1 MDPLIPNFLSPFM
14 AVGTM
19 LPLAA
24 LLLGLNR
31 SLKMA
36 NWSAQDRVKTVSST
50 AALIAVFYLAAL
62 LPASAGVFHRSGAQ
76 ISIIQLLAM
85 PFAILSPIV
94 IGVLLF
100 LWWRPLRRLIAT
112 VPQQWI
118 VGLQLYRTEGV
129 VFLVLLS
136 IGRLPREFALPAG
149 VGDIFVGL
157 TAPLVAIAVIRKWR
171 SANTLLLTWNLL
183 GLLDLVTAVATG
195 FLTSPSPL
203 QRLALDRPN
212 QLVNQYP
219 LVMIPVFLVPLAIL
233 LHLASLQKL
242 RQATST
248 QKIADQ
254 SAIGQHA

>member
-1 MDPLIPNFLSPFM
+1 MGPSIPSFLFPFM
-14 AVGTM
+14 TVGTA
-19 LPLAA
+19 LALAA
-24 LLLGLNR
+24 LLFGLDR

-36 NWSAQDRVKTVSST
+36 NWSAQDRVKTVVST

-62 LPASAGVFHRSGAQ
+62 LPASAGIFHRSGAQ
-76 ISIIQLLAM
+76 ASIVQLLAL
-85 PFAILSPIV
+85 PAGILSPIV

-100 LWWRPLRRLIAT
+100 VWWRPLRRLIAT

-118 VGLQLYRTEGV
+118 VGIQLYRTEGV
-129 VFLVLLS
+129 VFLILLS
-136 IGRLPREFALPAG
+136 MGRLPREFALPAG
-149 VGDIFVGL
+149 VGDMIVGL
-157 TAPLVAIAVIRKWR
+157 AAPLVATAVIRKWR
-171 SANTLLLTWNLL
+171 SANSLVQVWNLL
-183 GLLDLVTAVATG
+183 GMLDLVTAVATG

-219 LVMIPVFLVPLAIL
+219 LVMVPVFLVPLAIL

-242 RQATST
+242 RQAAST
-248 QKIADQ
+248 QKIANR